1 MSKAPQTLA
10 DAGVGQRAV
19 IGKVAC
25 PRAIRI
31 RLLEM
36 GLVPGTEVIV
46 TRHAPLGDPIELE
59 VRGYKLSI
67 RKAEARAISLQDA
80 SNDAGNAP

>member
-1 MSKAPQTLA
+1 MSEDPQTLA
-10 DAGVGQRAV
+10 DVGVGRRAV
-19 IGKVAC
+19 VGRMTC

-46 TRHAPLGDPIELE
+46 TRRAPLGDPIELS

-67 RKAEARAISLQDA
+67 RKAEARAISLQPDSRQA
-80 SNDAGNAP
+80 DEAR